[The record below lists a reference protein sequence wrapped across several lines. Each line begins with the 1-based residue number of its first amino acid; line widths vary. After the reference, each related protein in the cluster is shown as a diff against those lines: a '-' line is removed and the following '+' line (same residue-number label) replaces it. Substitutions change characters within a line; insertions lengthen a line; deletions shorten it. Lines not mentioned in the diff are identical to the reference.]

1 MLLESGVD
9 VNIKDATGL
18 TPLELANNIDRD
30 DLICMIKSEIS
41 MSNLK
46 YKCIHSVLFKRIVYN
61 KTAIH
66 EQ

>member
-46 YKCIHSVLFKRIVYN
+46 YKCIH
-61 KTAIH
+61 
-66 EQ
+66 

>member
-46 YKCIHSVLFKRIVYN
+46 YKCIHQVLFKRIVYN